1 MIFKKIS
8 TIISDAIRI
17 LEKTTPEKRQMV
29 ELNMHGDRLRD
40 EYNIYA
46 RKLGLPDAEYKND
59 LYKNLASYMQRIE
72 DNEFSIEQYNTITNE
87 LKNLVRQLA
96 LKSNIPRWKPE
107 EISKYLDNFYKI
119 NRKKRA

>member
-1 MIFKKIS
+1 MIFKKFS

-72 DNEFSIEQYNTITNE
+72 DNEFS
-87 LKNLVRQLA
+87 L
-96 LKSNIPRWKPE
+96 
-107 EISKYLDNFYKI
+107 
-119 NRKKRA
+119 